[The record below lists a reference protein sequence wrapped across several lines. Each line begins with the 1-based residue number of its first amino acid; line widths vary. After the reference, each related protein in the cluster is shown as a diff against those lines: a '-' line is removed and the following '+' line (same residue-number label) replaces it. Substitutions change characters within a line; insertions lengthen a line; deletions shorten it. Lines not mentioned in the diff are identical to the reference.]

1 MDAFLLLW
9 LSYCQAEVSM
19 DMGDAAGLGALLS
32 GESRQPRGQ
41 HLRPSQRSVPLPSL
55 HDEADVPPTEPQA
68 GTLAS

>member
-1 MDAFLLLW
+1 
-9 LSYCQAEVSM
+9 M

-41 HLRPSQRSVPLPSL
+41 HLRPSQRSVPLPSS